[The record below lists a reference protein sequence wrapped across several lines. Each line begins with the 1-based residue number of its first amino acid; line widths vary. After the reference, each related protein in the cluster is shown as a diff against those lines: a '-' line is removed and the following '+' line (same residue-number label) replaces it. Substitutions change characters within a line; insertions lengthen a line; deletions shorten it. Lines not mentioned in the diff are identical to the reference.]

1 MADHGLR
8 IFGIQPDVRI
18 VSCVL
23 MVVGIPMVRVMVT
36 RMLMIIFL
44 QGAAL
49 SDRQPLQ
56 ARGHDEAH
64 NLHRAR

>member
-1 MADHGLR
+1 
-8 IFGIQPDVRI
+8 
-18 VSCVL
+18 
-23 MVVGIPMVRVMVT
+23 MVRVMVT